1 MCHVSV
7 ETEIIDKIS
16 ASQDITI
23 LDMGGSY
30 GTCGLLENKLN
41 EKKNSLVVIFSFT
54 VDIHG
59 ELCDFNLLIISSTA
73 YQIMY

>member
-1 MCHVSV
+1 MFQCWVIQFWDQRMSIISGSDCRAMCHVSV

-30 GTCGLLENKLN
+30 GTCGLLENKLT
-41 EKKNSLVVIFSFT
+41 EKKT
-54 VDIHG
+54 H
-59 ELCDFNLLIISSTA
+59 
-73 YQIMY
+73 